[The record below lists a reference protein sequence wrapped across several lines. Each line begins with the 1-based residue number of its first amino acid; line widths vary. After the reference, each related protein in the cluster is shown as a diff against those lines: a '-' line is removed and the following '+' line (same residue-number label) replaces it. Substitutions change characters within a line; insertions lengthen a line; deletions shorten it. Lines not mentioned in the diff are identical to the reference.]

1 MDIMSQMQREA
12 GEAAAA
18 AATFAARNRDAF
30 ARLAAQL
37 SQRRLTSVVTCARG
51 SSDHAATYAKY
62 LIETRLGLP
71 TASAAL
77 SVASIFGHELRPDHD
92 RLCLAISQSGRSPDI
107 LQAARAYQDAGA
119 FLIAFVNDEDS
130 PLFALAD
137 AAIPLCAGPEC
148 SVAATKSFILSL
160 TAIATL
166 AAVLGDDRDLA
177 DALGDLPQDLARAWE
192 LDWSAALDAMGEGRS
207 LFTVSRGYGFGIAQE
222 AALKLKEVCGLHAE
236 AFSSAEVRHGPM
248 AIVSEGFPVL
258 GFATSDRAGDDV
270 RAVMREFGARG
281 ARTELADA
289 SGGGSLPAIAAHP
302 AIEPILMIQSFYRFA
317 ERLARA
323 RGFDPDAPPYLRKVT
338 ETL

>member
-1 MDIMSQMQREA
+1 MEIRSQMFREA
-12 GEAAAA
+12 AEAATAAAA
-18 AATFAARNRDAF
+18 FAERNRDAF
-30 ARLAAQL
+30 AVLAEPL
-37 SQRRLTSVVTCARG
+37 SQRPLSGVVTCARG

-62 LIETRLGLP
+62 LFETRLGLP

-77 SVASIFGHELRPDHD
+77 SVSSIFGQELRPGHD
-92 RLCLAISQSGRSPDI
+92 RLCIAISQSGRSPDI
-107 LQAARAYQDAGA
+107 IQAANAYKQAGG
-119 FLIAFVNDEDS
+119 FLVAFVNDEDS

-137 AAIPLCAGPEC
+137 AAIALCAGPER

-160 TAIATL
+160 IAIATL
-166 AAVLGDDRDLA
+166 AAALGEDRDLA
-177 DALGDLPQDLARAWE
+177 RAIDDLPNGLARAWE
-192 LDWSAALDAMGEGRS
+192 LDWSAALDEMGDARS
-207 LFTVSRGYGFGIAQE
+207 LFTVSRGYGFGVAQE

-248 AIVSEGFPVL
+248 AIVNQGFPVL

-270 RAVMREFGARG
+270 RAVMHEFGARG
-281 ARTELADA
+281 ARTALADA
-289 SGGGSLPAIAAHP
+289 AGDGSLPALAAHP